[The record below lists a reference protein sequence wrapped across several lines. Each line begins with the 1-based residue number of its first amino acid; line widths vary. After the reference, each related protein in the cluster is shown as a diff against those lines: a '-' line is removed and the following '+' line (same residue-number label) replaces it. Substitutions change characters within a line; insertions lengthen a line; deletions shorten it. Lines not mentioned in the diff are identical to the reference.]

1 MDYFEKIEQNIYSDL
16 AWNIPDKKQG
26 SVSLIGGNSQ
36 NFNNIIKTAEKIS
49 DKYPV
54 ESVKVFLPDALK
66 SKLPPLENFIFLP
79 STESGSFSESDQ
91 LNEALNMA
99 DFNILTGDFSKNSIT
114 AKAVSSAC
122 VFAEKPT
129 LLTRDTID
137 CITLD
142 NPERLLMNEN
152 IIIFA
157 SMPGIQKLLHSVYY
171 PKVILLSQPIMQIAE
186 TLHKFTLSYPVS
198 IITLFNEQVLIAKNG
213 AVKAVPLEKTP
224 YTPLTLWMGDFAA
237 KMAIMNLYNP
247 NNFEK
252 ATISSLF

>member
-16 AWNIPDKKQG
+16 AWNIPDQKQG
-26 SVSLIGGNSQ
+26 SISLIGGNSQ

-49 DKYPV
+49 EKYPT
-54 ESVKVFLPDALK
+54 ESTRVILPDALK
-66 SKLPPLENFIFLP
+66 SKLPPLDNFIFMP
-79 STESGSFSESDQ
+79 STESGSFAESEQ
-91 LNEALNMA
+91 LESALNA
-99 DFNILTGDFSKNSIT
+99 SDFNILTGDFSKNSIT

-142 NPERLLMNEN
+142 NPEKLLMNDN

-157 SMPGIQKLLHSVYY
+157 SMPGIQKLFRSVYY
-171 PKVILLSQPIMQIAE
+171 PKVILLSQPILQIAE
-186 TLHKFTLSYPVS
+186 SLHKFTLSYPVS
-198 IITLFNEQVLIAKNG
+198 IVTLFNDQVLIAKNG